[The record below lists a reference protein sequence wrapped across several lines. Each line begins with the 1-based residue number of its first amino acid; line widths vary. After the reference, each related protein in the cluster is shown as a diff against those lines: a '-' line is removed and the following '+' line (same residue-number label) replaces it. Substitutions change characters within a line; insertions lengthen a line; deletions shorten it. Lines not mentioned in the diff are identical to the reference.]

1 MLLELLF
8 DITGIWILLLIYQIL
23 RRLESEDK

>member
-23 RRLESEDK
+23 RRLENEDK